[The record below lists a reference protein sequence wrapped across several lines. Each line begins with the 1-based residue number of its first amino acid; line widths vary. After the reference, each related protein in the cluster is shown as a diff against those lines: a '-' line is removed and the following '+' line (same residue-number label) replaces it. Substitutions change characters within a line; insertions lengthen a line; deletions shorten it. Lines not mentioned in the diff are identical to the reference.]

1 MCKNSRILKM
11 RPGQGRML
19 SNICRCTRSL
29 LKKKRCTPRSYRCLL
44 LLLLFF
50 LYYSSSSFVCTVY
63 STYIIQLLRRINFSL
78 LLLFMPVE
86 ELMKWLKGICRKIL
100 TQFFKPCLFCCIF
113 TSQFSDKS
121 LMPISKLKQ
130 YQYTHRERGIF
141 NIIYRI

>member
-86 ELMKWLKGICRKIL
+86 ELMKWLKGICRKNSYIVFQTL
-100 TQFFKPCLFCCIF
+100 SVLLHIYKPIF
-113 TSQFSDKS
+113 GQ
-121 LMPISKLKQ
+121 IS
-130 YQYTHRERGIF
+130 YAY
-141 NIIYRI
+141 